1 MKNTIIFFLKGLWI
15 GATMTVPGVSGGT
28 MAIALNLYDRLLLA
42 AGSILKKPKESLSF
56 LLKFTLGAG
65 IGVFLFSELIGFLFT
80 TPAQLPLRFFFFGAV
95 AGGIPILFRKAGVR
109 NISCAVFLYPM
120 IGVLILL
127 LFLYGI
133 NRLGMLETANA
144 GFFSQLLI
152 GIFIAAAIIL
162 PGISASQI
170 LYMTGMYETTL
181 EHIRNLRIFPIL
193 PAAFGILVGIL
204 LLSSLLNRCLTRH
217 AERSYLI
224 IFGFMLGSLPELL
237 PLSEISALPADPVLF
252 LCSIV
257 SAAVGFLI
265 LYQWTKEKRS
275 AASPE
280 MNHT

>member
-1 MKNTIIFFLKGLWI
+1 
-15 GATMTVPGVSGGT
+15 MTVPGVSGGT
-28 MAIALNLYDRLLLA
+28 MAIALNLYDRLLLS
-42 AGSILKKPKESLSF
+42 AGSILKNPRESCSF

-65 IGVFLFSELIGFLFT
+65 IGIFLFSEMIGFLFT
-80 TPAQLPLRFFFFGAV
+80 TLAQLPLRFFFFGAV
-95 AGGIPILFRKAGVR
+95 AGGIPILFRKAGVQK
-109 NISCAVFLYPM
+109 ISCAVFLYPL
-120 IGVLILL
+120 IGVSILL
-127 LFLYGI
+127 LFLYGM
-133 NRLGMLETANA
+133 NWLGGLETANL
-144 GFFSQLLI
+144 GFFAQLMT
-152 GIFIAAAIIL
+152 GIFIATAIIL

-193 PAAFGILVGIL
+193 PAVFGILVGIL
-204 LLSSLLNRCLTRH
+204 LLSSLLNHCLTRH

-257 SAAVGFLI
+257 SAAIGFLI

-275 AASPE
+275 TVSPE

>member
-1 MKNTIIFFLKGLWI
+1 MKNTIVLFLKGLWI

-28 MAIALNLYDRLLLA
+28 MAIALNLYDRLLL
-42 AGSILKKPKESLSF
+42 SISSIPKNPKESLSF

-65 IGVFLFSELIGFLFT
+65 LGVFLFSELIGFLFT

-95 AGGIPILFRKAGVR
+95 AGGIPLLFRKAGVR
-109 NISCAVFLYPM
+109 NISRAVILYPL
-120 IGVLILL
+120 IGILILL

-133 NRLGMLETANA
+133 NRLVGLETANA
-144 GFFSQLLI
+144 GFFAQLLI

-181 EHIRNLRIFPIL
+181 EHIRNLRILPIL
-193 PAAFGILVGIL
+193 PAVFGVIVGIL
-204 LLSSLLNRCLTRH
+204 LLSSLLNHCLTRY

-237 PLSEISALPADPVLF
+237 PLSEISVLPADPALL
-252 LCSIV
+252 LCSIL
-257 SAAVGFLI
+257 SAAVGFLT

-275 AASPE
+275 AALP
-280 MNHT
+280 N